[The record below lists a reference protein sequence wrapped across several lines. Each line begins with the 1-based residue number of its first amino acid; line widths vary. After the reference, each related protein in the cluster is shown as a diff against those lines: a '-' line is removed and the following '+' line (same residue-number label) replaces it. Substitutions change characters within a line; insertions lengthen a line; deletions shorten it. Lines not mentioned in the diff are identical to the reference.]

1 MTIDSNYLTSTGQV
15 AAEFS
20 TVLHDDHDN
29 PSDMVEVKCVEF
41 DGRTLAWGDDY
52 EAPAFGKEPEVVDAL
67 FVLPVGGGCL
77 EISIQTD
84 QRVHRLL
91 TNKPFAAVIHD

>member
-1 MTIDSNYLTSTGQV
+1 MTTDSNYLTSTGQV

-20 TVLHDDHDN
+20 TVLHDDRDN
-29 PSDMVEVKCVEF
+29 PRDMIEVKCVEF

-52 EAPAFGKEPEVVDAL
+52 ESPAFGKEPEVVDAL

-91 TNKPFAAVIHD
+91 TNKPFAAVIHG